1 MGRCLKKVEN
11 QGLDL
16 GIRFRVYVLGSDFR
30 FCVSVCV

>member
-16 GIRFRVYVLGSDFR
+16 GIVLRLGFR
-30 FCVSVCV
+30 FSF

>member
-16 GIRFRVYVLGSDFR
+16 VIRFRV
-30 FCVSVCV
+30 